1 MEKETIHEKY
11 ERECE
16 ALWLRHVERK
26 IGAREW
32 AEKDRALFGAYAY
45 DCLHT
50 SVPMVPRKTLGL
62 RVTAA

>member
-11 ERECE
+11 ARECE
-16 ALWLRHVERK
+16 ALWQRHVERK

-45 DCLHT
+45 DCIHRHE
-50 SVPMVPRKTLGL
+50 PMRQRKTLGL
-62 RVTAA
+62 RLTA